1 MRSAIGP
8 RGTIELASY
17 PRAVRRHWLPCCL
30 LALIGLAVGLLVTL
44 ATPPR
49 YVSTVGVSAP
59 ATPAYLAVSVDAG
72 TAPRDPR
79 EWTQDT
85 EAAMMTSAPVLR
97 AVRDRLGTRENL
109 TELAARVRI
118 TVPTSTRI
126 FFVGFGA
133 TDPVTARHGAQAIAE
148 EYVRYRSRVLT
159 DRASRVGAALGERR
173 ASLQALL
180 ADVQVPGADPTAA
193 PVPVNPVLRGR
204 IQDQISHIDDALGT
218 ASLTVANAAEV
229 VRPASA
235 PARPERR
242 NAEVPPISG
251 LLLGG
256 LAGLATGHLRSGR
269 RPRVHDTDEV
279 SALTGLTVLALLDR
293 EAVRAGA
300 ASLGLRVLAAQVRIA
315 AGAAH
320 RTGDTHHADDPDDAD
335 HADHSDD
342 VDETSDAGAAA
353 DGDDPRLA
361 DPPRVLLVGCCAD
374 SLVAALADRLR
385 ETLVRAGA
393 AAGDPLLGDV
403 LVATGR
409 PDATGTLLRA
419 RSADVVLL
427 LAELDHSNRRDLAR
441 TSRLLA
447 RAGRKVAAVAVGDHA
462 ADRVGD
468 DPIGGEPVGRDQKE
482 RKEAVP

>member
-8 RGTIELASY
+8 RGTVELASY
-17 PRAVRRHWLPCCL
+17 PRAVARHWLPCCL
-30 LALIGLAVGLLVTL
+30 LALIGLAVGLLLTL

-49 YVSTVGVSAP
+49 YVSTVAVSAP
-59 ATPAYLAVSVDAG
+59 GTPAYLAVSVDVG

-97 AVRDRLGTRENL
+97 TVRDRLGTRESL

-126 FFVGFGA
+126 FFLDFAA
-133 TDPVTARHGAQAIAE
+133 TDPATARRGAQAIAE
-148 EYVRYRSRVLT
+148 EYVRYRSRILA
-159 DRASRVGAALGERR
+159 DRASRVGAALDERR

-180 ADVQVPGADPTAA
+180 AEVQVPGADPTAA

-204 IQDQISHIDDALGT
+204 IQDQITHIDDALGT
-218 ASLTVANAAEV
+218 ASLTVANTAEV
-229 VRPASA
+229 VRPAST
-235 PARPERR
+235 PTRPERR

-256 LAGLATGHLRSGR
+256 LAGLATGLLRSGR

-279 SALTGLTVLALLDR
+279 SALTGLTVLALIDR
-293 EAVRAGA
+293 EAVRSGA

-315 AGAAH
+315 AAQREDGDH
-320 RTGDTHHADDPDDAD
+320 RDKTDDPDDVAGTGDAD
-335 HADHSDD
+335 DTGGTA
-342 VDETSDAGAAA
+342 VA
-353 DGDDPRLA
+353 RLA
-361 DPPRVLLVGCCAD
+361 DPPRALLVGCCAD
-374 SLVAALADRLR
+374 SLVTALADRLR
-385 ETLVRAGA
+385 EMLVRAGA
-393 AAGDPLLGDV
+393 AAADPLLGDV
-403 LVATGR
+403 LVTTGR

-441 TSRLLA
+441 TSRLLT
-447 RAGRKVAAVAVGDHA
+447 RAGTKMAAVVVGDHA
-462 ADRVGD
+462 ADRVS
-468 DPIGGEPVGRDQKE
+468 GEHKE
-482 RKEAVP
+482 PKEAVS

>member
-17 PRAVRRHWLPCCL
+17 PRAVARHWLPCCL

-44 ATPPR
+44 ATPLR
-49 YVSTVGVSAP
+49 YVSTVAVSAP
-59 ATPAYLAVSVDAG
+59 GTPAYLAVSVDVG

-97 AVRDRLGTRENL
+97 TVRDRLGTRDSL

-126 FFVGFGA
+126 FFLDFA
-133 TDPVTARHGAQAIAE
+133 ASDPVTARRGAQAVAE
-148 EYVRYRSRVLT
+148 EYVRYRSRILA
-159 DRASRVGAALGERR
+159 DRASRVGAALDERR

-180 ADVQVPGADPTAA
+180 AEVEVPGADPTAA
-193 PVPVNPVLRGR
+193 AVPVNPVLRGR

-218 ASLTVANAAEV
+218 ASLTVANTAEV

-235 PARPERR
+235 PTLPERR

-256 LAGLATGHLRSGR
+256 LAGLATGLLRSGR
-269 RPRVHDTDEV
+269 RQRVHDTDEV
-279 SALTGLTVLALLDR
+279 SALTGLTVLALVDR

-315 AGAAH
+315 AGAA
-320 RTGDTHHADDPDDAD
+320 RREDGDHPDDTD
-335 HADHSDD
+335 G
-342 VDETSDAGAAA
+342 VDGV
-353 DGDDPRLA
+353 DGVDDPRLA

-374 SLVAALADRLR
+374 SLVAALVDRLR
-385 ETLVRAGA
+385 EMLVRAGA
-393 AAGDPLLGDV
+393 AAGDPLLRDV
-403 LVATGR
+403 LVTTAR

-419 RSADVVLL
+419 RGADVVLL

-441 TSRLLA
+441 TGRLLT
-447 RAGRKVAAVAVGDHA
+447 RAGTKVAAVVVGDHA
-462 ADRVGD
+462 ADRVS
-468 DPIGGEPVGRDQKE
+468 GEQKE
-482 RKEAVP
+482 RKEAVS

>member
-8 RGTIELASY
+8 SGTVELSSY
-17 PRAVRRHWLPCCL
+17 PRAVARHWLPCCL
-30 LALIGLAVGLLVTL
+30 LALIGLAVGLLLTL

-49 YVSTVGVSAP
+49 YVSTVAVSAP
-59 ATPAYLAVSVDAG
+59 GTPAYLAVSVDVGA
-72 TAPRDPR
+72 APRDPR

-97 AVRDRLGTRENL
+97 TVRDRLGSRESL

-126 FFVGFGA
+126 FFLDFAA
-133 TDPVTARHGAQAIAE
+133 TDPGTARRGAQAVAE
-148 EYVRYRSRVLT
+148 EYVRYRSRILA
-159 DRASRVGAALGERR
+159 DRSSRVGAALDERR

-180 ADVQVPGADPTAA
+180 AEVQVPGVDPTAA
-193 PVPVNPVLRGR
+193 AVPVNPVLRGR
-204 IQDQISHIDDALGT
+204 IQEQITHIDDALGT
-218 ASLTVANAAEV
+218 ASLTVANTAEV
-229 VRPASA
+229 VRPAST
-235 PARPERR
+235 PTRPERR

-256 LAGLATGHLRSGR
+256 LAGLATGLLRSGR

-279 SALTGLTVLALLDR
+279 SALTGLTVLALIDR
-293 EAVRAGA
+293 EAVRSGA

-315 AGAAH
+315 AAH
-320 RTGDTHHADDPDDAD
+320 REDGDHRDDTDDHDAD
-335 HADHSDD
+335 EADGIGGTDD
-342 VDETSDAGAAA
+342 TAAA
-353 DGDDPRLA
+353 RLA
-361 DPPRVLLVGCCAD
+361 DPPRALVVGCCAD
-374 SLVAALADRLR
+374 SLVTALADRLR
-385 ETLVRAGA
+385 EMLVRAGA

-403 LVATGR
+403 LVTTGR

-441 TSRLLA
+441 TSRLLT
-447 RAGRKVAAVAVGDHA
+447 RAGTKVAAVVVGDHA
-462 ADRVGD
+462 ADRVS
-468 DPIGGEPVGRDQKE
+468 GEQKE
-482 RKEAVP
+482 PKEAVS